1 MLNTKIID
9 FHKGEFDYMC
19 LEEITVNSR
28 DAIIIMKIIF
38 IQPECWCNKIRSIF
52 KKEDMGI
59 NYLFCGIS
67 DFSNGIKIPIKVQG
81 KTSFKYTEPILSD
94 VEINNMNGIY
104 SIILHFDDGDIGFNF
119 SGAFELR

>member
-38 IQPECWCNKIRSIF
+38 IQPECWCNKIKSIF
-52 KKEDMGI
+52 KEKDMGI

-67 DFSNGIKIPIKVQG
+67 DFLMELRFPYRCKEKHRSN
-81 KTSFKYTEPILSD
+81 ILSQ
-94 VEINNMNGIY
+94 
-104 SIILHFDDGDIGFNF
+104 F
-119 SGAFELR
+119 

>member
-38 IQPECWCNKIRSIF
+38 IQPEC
-52 KKEDMGI
+52 
-59 NYLFCGIS
+59 
-67 DFSNGIKIPIKVQG
+67 
-81 KTSFKYTEPILSD
+81 
-94 VEINNMNGIY
+94 
-104 SIILHFDDGDIGFNF
+104 
-119 SGAFELR
+119 

>member
-38 IQPECWCNKIRSIF
+38 IQPECWCNKIKSIF
-52 KKEDMGI
+52 KKRTWELIIYSAVFLIFLMELRFP
-59 NYLFCGIS
+59 YRYKEKHR
-67 DFSNGIKIPIKVQG
+67 SN
-81 KTSFKYTEPILSD
+81 ILSQ
-94 VEINNMNGIY
+94 
-104 SIILHFDDGDIGFNF
+104 F
-119 SGAFELR
+119 